1 MKIFKF
7 IKYIPLIVINFF
19 LLFFFTYLIC
29 AFLLILKIFPNMELF
44 NAYQKNFY
52 IESGLRKIWQND
64 SECVEYDN
72 ELIYVPKL
80 KNCNFKNIEFNTN
93 ISFDKFGRYS
103 NHPIT
108 KTNNDNSIAVIGDSF
123 AMGWGVNDDET
134 FSALLEKNLN
144 RNVYNLSVS
153 SYGTK
158 RELIRLEKSNLL
170 HTIDTIILAYCYNDY
185 SENLNY
191 KKDSLNN
198 LESFNLVTS
207 SNTSNNWKK
216 LRRMFRYSVQ
226 IPKDLFKEVN
236 NLDFTHHRDLLLKV
250 INEYPSIKE
259 KKLYIIYINGKNLN
273 FKNFPNGKYDKNKN
287 IEFVNIETLNDHY
300 YKIDGHLNKKGHKFI
315 ADELYEK
322 VFDKSKI

>member
-7 IKYIPLIVINFF
+7 IKYIPLIIINFLL
-19 LLFFFTYLIC
+19 LLFSIYLIC
-29 AFLLILKIFPNMELF
+29 AFLMIAKIFPNIELV

-64 SECVEYDN
+64 LECVEYDN

-80 KNCNFKNIEFNTN
+80 KNCNFENIEFNTN
-93 ISFDKFGRYS
+93 ISFDQFGRYS
-103 NHPIT
+103 NHPYT
-108 KTNNDNSIAVIGDSF
+108 KNNKNNSIAVLGDSF

-134 FSALLEKNLN
+134 FSALLEKILN

-153 SYGTK
+153 SYGTR

-170 HTIDTIILAYCYNDY
+170 NSIDTIILAYCYNDY
-185 SENLNY
+185 GENLNF
-191 KKDSLNN
+191 KKESLKA
-198 LESFNLVTS
+198 LENFNLVTS
-207 SNTSNNWKK
+207 SSTSNNWKK

-226 IPKDLFKEVN
+226 IPGDLFKEVN

-250 INEYPSIKE
+250 ISEHPSIKE
-259 KKLYIIYINGKNLN
+259 KKIYIFYINGKNLN
-273 FKNFPNGKYDKNKN
+273 FRDFPNGKYIQNEN
-287 IEFVNIETLNDHY
+287 IEFVNIELLNDHY
-300 YKIDGHLNKKGHKFI
+300 FKIDGHLNKKGHKYI